1 MALSNAAAVRI
12 FSGVKSSHTIS
23 TARRPAAAH
32 IRGWLESGAGIDE
45 APGSASPSASVIAII
60 VAAVPIA
67 MIVEHHLDLVGEK
80 IRKRWRRAPIRHV
93 HKLDARHHQVPMPEE
108 PRLTFPGLALA

>member
-60 VAAVPIA
+60 VAAVPIT
-67 MIVEHHLDLVGEK
+67 M
-80 IRKRWRRAPIRHV
+80 
-93 HKLDARHHQVPMPEE
+93 QVPNERDMP
-108 PRLTFPGLALA
+108 PSIFIPLVVADPAGAFLVPIFPGVRARA